1 LKAPINIAIDG
12 HSSTGKSTL
21 AKALAQA
28 LGFRYIDSGAMYR
41 AVTLYAL
48 QNSLLQDGLNEK
60 VLIRELDKISID
72 FQNSDGKNQTLLN
85 GKVVEEKIRGMEVS
99 NSVSF
104 ISRVKAVRKK
114 LRELQREM
122 AKKGGVVMDG
132 RDIGSAVL
140 PEAEL
145 KIFMTADPEIRAQ
158 RRYDE
163 LKAKEQSV
171 SLEEVRKNITDRDK
185 LDSSRKE
192 NPLVKVEDAR
202 ELDNSNI
209 SQEDQ
214 VKIALNW
221 AREVIE
227 SRQ

>member
-1 LKAPINIAIDG
+1 MNKPINIAIDG

-21 AKALAQA
+21 ARALARE

-48 QNSLLQDGLNEK
+48 ENRLLENGLNEEA
-60 VLIRELDKISID
+60 LIKELDKISID
-72 FQNSDGKNQTLLN
+72 FQNSDGKNLTLLN
-85 GKVVEEKIRGMEVS
+85 GKVVEEKIREMDVS
-99 NSVSF
+99 NSVSL

-122 AKKGGVVMDG
+122 AMKGGVVMDG

-140 PEAEL
+140 PDAEL
-145 KIFMTADPEIRAQ
+145 KLFMTADPEIRAK

-163 LKAKEQSV
+163 LKAKGQSV
-171 SLEEVRKNITDRDK
+171 SLEEVRKNISERDH
-185 LDSSRKE
+185 LDSTRKE
-192 NPLVKVEDAR
+192 NPLIKVDDAK
-202 ELDNSNI
+202 ELDNSHLSEQEQVNI
-209 SQEDQ
+209 
-214 VKIALNW
+214 VLNW
-221 AREVIE
+221 AREIIE

>member
-1 LKAPINIAIDG
+1 MKAPINIAIDG

-60 VLIRELDKISID
+60 ALIGELDKISID

>member
-60 VLIRELDKISID
+60 ALIRELDKISID